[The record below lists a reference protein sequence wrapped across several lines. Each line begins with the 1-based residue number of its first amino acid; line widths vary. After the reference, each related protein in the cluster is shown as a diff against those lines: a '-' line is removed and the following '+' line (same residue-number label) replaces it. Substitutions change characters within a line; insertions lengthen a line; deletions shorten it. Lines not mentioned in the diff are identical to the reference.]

1 MKFLPLY
8 TKIKGELYRGIVLR
22 RNTVISTLLLSLLG
36 LLFIFQ
42 NCGRP
47 HMPAR
52 TDNNKSEIPPY
63 NPDLEPDLDREG
75 DGDPVELGDGK
86 VLYSSVR
93 RAGTA
98 QHDSNWSL
106 SNTSDGGYI
115 TAGVRAAEIGQSNSY
130 NILFQKFN
138 DKGDLVYAVEIAEDF
153 QDQGYRAIELP
164 NSYLVV
170 GKTLTLLEGE
180 PDSRKG
186 DSVFVYLN
194 KADGKIIEAKRIGN
208 NHFQQINDVI
218 YVNDVNPYLIAVG
231 RFYQNANEQSGLIM
245 KLDLG
250 TNIIW
255 EKKYTLD
262 NSIIEFRSVTHAPG
276 KGFYVVGSRK
286 PSNANHGDSMI
297 TRFNEGGF
305 LLDSQVTTSQPNH
318 DDFFSDVI
326 HARGRIIVFGRM
338 AGNGYNT
345 DGSLI
350 IFDYNLGF
358 KNAFMVGENSSPSY
372 FTGGRATHDGGF
384 IMAGK
389 YRPPGD
395 SQWYNW
401 LVKLNQYYKV
411 EFSKGYGINHNSY
424 GYYSHPVTIRKDFGY
439 ALIANV
445 KHEPNGAAMD
455 PYLLLINQYGE
466 IPSGCGL
473 NARNLNATVKD
484 KSGELVNN
492 ELQGAIEFRGITP
505 SEQNLSLDID
515 DILGDEVNFNEL
527 DPGRNN
533 YCVEEAYILYPENQ

>member
-1 MKFLPLY
+1 
-8 TKIKGELYRGIVLR
+8 
-22 RNTVISTLLLSLLG
+22 
-36 LLFIFQ
+36 
-42 NCGRP
+42 
-47 HMPAR
+47 MPAR

-75 DGDPVELGDGK
+75 DGDPVDLGDGK

-93 RAGTA
+93 RAGTG

-115 TAGVRAAEIGQSNSY
+115 TTGVRAAVVGEADSY

-138 DKGDLVYAVEIAEDF
+138 DKGDLVYAIEIFEDF

-170 GKTLTLLEGE
+170 GRTLALLEGE
-180 PDSRKG
+180 PESRKG
-186 DSVFVYLN
+186 DSFFVYLN

-231 RFYQNANEQSGLIM
+231 RFYQNADEQSGLIM

-262 NSIIEFRSVTHAPG
+262 NSIVEFRSVTHAPG

-286 PSNANHGDSMI
+286 ASNANHGDSMI

-305 LLDSQVTTSQPNH
+305 LLDSQVTTSQPDH
-318 DDFFSDVI
+318 DDFFTDVI
-326 HARGRIIVFGRM
+326 HARGRIIAFGRM
-338 AGNGYNT
+338 AGNGYHT

-350 IFDYNLGF
+350 VFDYNLGF
-358 KNAFMVGENSSPSY
+358 KNAWMIGENSSPSY

-389 YRPPGD
+389 YRPAGNSSP
-395 SQWYNW
+395 WYNW
-401 LVKLNQYYKV
+401 LVKIKKKEKEEEDDDEDTENSNDYEV

-445 KHEPNGAAMD
+445 KDEPSGAAMD
-455 PYLLLINQYGE
+455 PYLLLINQYGN
-466 IPSGCGL
+466 IPAGCGL
-473 NARNLNATVKD
+473 NALDLKATVKD

-505 SEQNLSLDID
+505 AEQNLSLDID
-515 DILGDEVNFNEL
+515 DIFGDEVNFNEL

-533 YCVEEAYILYPENQ
+533 YCVEDAYILYPDN